1 MPCASSC
8 ARTRCCWTS
17 IRSARRGEAFVFV
30 GPEDNS
36 GEIEPFRL
44 SEPES
49 ALALRLGPKTIMH
62 GWMPTYTRSALER
75 RRRGGKGDPAEGIG
89 TTEYMRSVGGYGVT
103 LECGQHNDPSA
114 VDVAYSA
121 IVNALGHLQLIDA
134 RPSPAKLEKTI
145 EIVEA
150 VLCDSAGDRLARDF
164 VTGDAVRSGETIA
177 VRADG
182 STLTAPSDGF
192 VVFPNRNA
200 SPMEEL
206 YYFGVR
212 SKRFG

>member
-1 MPCASSC
+1 
-8 ARTRCCWTS
+8 
-17 IRSARRGEAFVFV
+17 
-30 GPEDNS
+30 
-36 GEIEPFRL
+36 
-44 SEPES
+44 
-49 ALALRLGPKTIMH
+49 MH

-114 VDVAYSA
+114 VDVAYNA
-121 IVNALGHLQLIDA
+121 ILNALGHLGLIDA

-182 STLTAPSDGF
+182 SKLTAPSDGF

-212 SKRFG
+212 SKRF